1 MKFQETDGDSFEEM
15 RSINQALSFDA
26 LKQEF
31 KTRKIPFAEAQ
42 MQTLHMQSTDRLYTE
57 GNHQKRIART
67 LGSQPVYCGPHS
79 KNHGGP
85 GADHKTGGVALPHVT
100 EQCCNVLLSLF
111 VLPPKLILS
120 IASTKGGTHFFYKPA
135 GQS

>member
-1 MKFQETDGDSFEEM
+1 MRKTEGDNMKFQETDGDSFEEM

-67 LGSQPVYCGPHS
+67 LGSQPVNRRPYF
-79 KNHGGP
+79 KNHGKSRT
-85 GADHKTGGVALPHVT
+85 D
-100 EQCCNVLLSLF
+100 
-111 VLPPKLILS
+111 
-120 IASTKGGTHFFYKPA
+120 Y
-135 GQS
+135 

>member
-1 MKFQETDGDSFEEM
+1 MRKTEGDNMKFQETDGDSFEEM

-79 KNHGGP
+79 KNHGGT
-85 GADHKTGGVALPHVT
+85 GADYQTGR
-100 EQCCNVLLSLF
+100 
-111 VLPPKLILS
+111 
-120 IASTKGGTHFFYKPA
+120 KPYHTL
-135 GQS
+135 QSSAVIYF